1 MKRVTLLDKQFRL
14 SVSASQ
20 IKTIVNLMADRI
32 NEDFAGQ
39 EIVFVSVL
47 NGSFVFAADLV
58 RRIRLSAQIHFV
70 KIVSYHGASSSG
82 EPCTLIGLDPKC
94 VEGKR
99 VIILEDIVDSGLTI
113 EHTVAMLKAYRP
125 ASVAVAALFFKP
137 QRYHQNKLK
146 IDYYGFEIPDRFIVG
161 YGLDYCGEG
170 RLFPDVYE
178 EDKSV

>member
-137 QRYHQNKLK
+137 SDTIK
-146 IDYYGFEIPDRFIVG
+146 I
-161 YGLDYCGEG
+161 
-170 RLFPDVYE
+170 
-178 EDKSV
+178 S